1 MLLKRVLKHKTSFIC
16 YFEFHDLYLFTFS
29 RLKSLP
35 CPSSTHFAGQLAH
48 VIGPLKCYNDD
59 YQCYDYQCYPRF
71 TLISAFYPLI
81 CVLLSYPRFTLISV
95 FYPPSVRTSV
105 RISVRTSVR
114 ISVRTSVRT
123 SVRISVHPSVSAF
136 YPYPHVH
143 CQFLF
148 NSQCFRVRVTCTWKI
163 VFQKKIL
170 QISCKFLISKHS
182 IRF

>member
-1 MLLKRVLKHKTSFIC
+1 MLLKRVLKHKTPFIC

-81 CVLLSYPRFTLISV
+81 CVLLSYPCFTLISA
-95 FYPPSVRTSV
+95 FYPHIRVLPSRPSVRPSV
-105 RISVRTSVR
+105 RISVR
-114 ISVRTSVRT
+114 
-123 SVRISVHPSVSAF
+123 
-136 YPYPHVH
+136 PYP
-143 CQFLF
+143 
-148 NSQCFRVRVTCTWKI
+148 
-163 VFQKKIL
+163 
-170 QISCKFLISKHS
+170 
-182 IRF
+182 RFTLTR

>member
-59 YQCYDYQCYPRF
+59 YQCYDYQSYPRFTLISAFYSLIRVLPSHPRF

-81 CVLLSYPRFTLISV
+81 RFLFSYPCFTLSSVRPDIRPDFVRIRVLPLPHCIASFWFSPDDLSYIIF
-95 FYPPSVRTSV
+95 
-105 RISVRTSVR
+105 
-114 ISVRTSVRT
+114 
-123 SVRISVHPSVSAF
+123 
-136 YPYPHVH
+136 
-143 CQFLF
+143 
-148 NSQCFRVRVTCTWKI
+148 
-163 VFQKKIL
+163 
-170 QISCKFLISKHS
+170 
-182 IRF
+182 

>member
-59 YQCYDYQCYPRF
+59 YQCYDYQCYPHF

-81 CVLLSYPRFTLISV
+81 CVLLSYPRFTLS
-95 FYPPSVRTSV
+95 
-105 RISVRTSVR
+105 
-114 ISVRTSVRT
+114 SVRTSVRT
-123 SVRISVHPSVSAF
+123 SVWISARTSVRISVRPSVRPSVSAF
-136 YPYPHVH
+136 YPYP
-143 CQFLF
+143 
-148 NSQCFRVRVTCTWKI
+148 RTRW
-163 VFQKKIL
+163 
-170 QISCKFLISKHS
+170 
-182 IRF
+182 